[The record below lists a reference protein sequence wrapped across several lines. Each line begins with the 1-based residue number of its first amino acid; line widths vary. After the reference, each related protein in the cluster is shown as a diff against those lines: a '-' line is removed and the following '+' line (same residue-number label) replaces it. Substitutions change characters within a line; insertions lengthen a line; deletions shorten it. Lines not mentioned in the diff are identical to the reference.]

1 MRDYKVILD
10 NVKKIVA
17 RFLKEHNGYSNG
29 LDTYVNGSV
38 RFNSISA
45 LDWKTPKI
53 GDMTLNEY
61 HTEGYRLA
69 SEIAQYLK
77 DVDFKDWIFINSYAI
92 EHGCYNT
99 SVSIHISEDIDRN
112 DFR

>member
-10 NVKKIVA
+10 NVKKILGK
-17 RFLKEHNGYSNG
+17 FLKEHGGYSNG
-29 LDTYVNGSV
+29 LDTYVKGSV

-53 GDMTLNEY
+53 GDMTLNK
-61 HTEGYRLA
+61 HHAEGYRLA

-77 DVDFKDWIFINSYAI
+77 DADYRDWIFINSYAI

-99 SVSIHISEDIDRN
+99 SVSVHISEDIDRN